1 MEFNPSSG
9 SQGITN
15 DTWFLTSTDSTSFP
29 LADLA
34 RIANKIFHK
43 LGLLAWK
50 SDNKW
55 DYDDSNKTD
64 LPIATDDLVDD
75 QEDYAIPT
83 TTFDIKGVDILN
95 SSGNWV
101 KLKRLTKDKIAGA
114 KSEFLENKGVPVYYM
129 LEGCSIR
136 LKPAP
141 DTTTVTASEGLKI
154 HMNRDITEFSSTDT
168 NNTTTPG
175 FPTPLHQL
183 FPYEIALEYAAING
197 LTDKY
202 EYLSAK
208 VNEGRQ
214 AFIDY
219 YAHRGNMKTTLRPK
233 IRNYE

>member
-1 MEFNPSSG
+1 MQFNPSSG

-15 DTWFLTSTDSTSFP
+15 DTWFLTGTDSTSFP

-95 SSGNWV
+95 SSGDWV
-101 KLKRLTKDKIAGA
+101 KLKRLTHDAVPGA
-114 KSEFLENKGVPVYYM
+114 MSEFLETKGVPVYYM
-129 LEGCSIR
+129 LEGCSMR

-141 DTTTVTASEGLKI
+141 DLTMTTESEGLKI
-154 HMNRDITEFSSTDT
+154 HMNRDITEFESTST
-168 NNTTTPG
+168 TTTPG

-208 VNEGRQ
+208 VSEGRQ
-214 AFIDY
+214 AFIDF
-219 YAHRGNMKTTLRPK
+219 YAHRGNIKTTLRPR
-233 IRNYE
+233 ISNYE